1 MNDVIMRVG
10 ASITE
15 YLLKEFPKEYLMSVF
30 GGRLQIDDLVDQI
43 ILECIKHAF
52 DETQEKHSIR
62 YFLKQNGDDEKDD
75 VRMRYSRLMSIVKS
89 YKKKEI
95 ESLSSFGNSDLLA
108 EAVTKMDD
116 ISDKLEG
123 YKLSEMNFFELT
135 NIGELELVKA
145 VVNHRISSSKK
156 ISNDKFKEIANKY
169 DKYVIS
175 WRELAND
182 SDANKVF
189 YSLAYFTI
197 EWKYAFNFLHHCVK
211 EMEKAG
217 VKDEKVAVNKIG
229 MLLGYRYIMSILG
242 FNMSIDSRMV
252 GYREGLIADFLK
264 NPEIEC
270 QYREML
276 ALLAAFKE
284 NMSIDDI
291 PIKDWFVKNT
301 NVSDWA
307 FFLTSMMYSSLMN
320 CQLIGQASILAL

>member
-75 VRMRYSRLMSIVKS
+75 VRMRYSSLMSIVKS

-156 ISNDKFKEIANKY
+156 ISNDKFKEIANQY

-229 MLLGYRYIMSILG
+229 TLLGYRYIMSILG